1 MERQNS
7 GIAHLFIFKEKYGN
21 GGGEHVSI
29 VKGKKK
35 VELDYLEKTN
45 KTGGQFKREKVY
57 R

>member
-1 MERQNS
+1 MNMS
-7 GIAHLFIFKEKYGN
+7 L
-21 GGGEHVSI
+21 

>member
-1 MERQNS
+1 M
-7 GIAHLFIFKEKYGN
+7 FIFKEKYGN
-21 GGGEHVSI
+21 GGGEHVSV